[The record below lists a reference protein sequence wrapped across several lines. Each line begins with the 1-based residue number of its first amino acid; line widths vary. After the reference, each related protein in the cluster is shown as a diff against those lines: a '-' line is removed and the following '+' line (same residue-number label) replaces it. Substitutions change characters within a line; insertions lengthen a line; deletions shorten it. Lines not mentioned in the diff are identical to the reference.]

1 MAQGPQTT
9 DPCDL
14 PGRPRQAYHCRMSS
28 ILAPL
33 EDSRGIDVSL
43 IRAKLRLT
51 PAERVTELV
60 AIVRTIQAVRSRV
73 PQQSA

>member
-1 MAQGPQTT
+1 
-9 DPCDL
+9 
-14 PGRPRQAYHCRMSS
+14 MSS